1 MVWVRAPK
9 AREINWSRWYKREIR
24 TSPLDLRWFPVKSE
38 GTAWKKSSVV
48 SISLIEVASKEA
60 KLKDEIDFMEDWRIL
75 PYTEDVELSLLLGCN
90 YLNEDKEENNLYN
103 NTRNATEGENTE
115 SDCSNN
121 EKQWRERKRWHDV
134 HVHYNC
140 QE

>member
-1 MVWVRAPK
+1 
-9 AREINWSRWYKREIR
+9 
-24 TSPLDLRWFPVKSE
+24 
-38 GTAWKKSSVV
+38 
-48 SISLIEVASKEA
+48 
-60 KLKDEIDFMEDWRIL
+60 MEDWRIL

-90 YLNEDKEENNLYN
+90 HLNEDKEENNLYN